1 MQIVT
6 DSGTDY
12 QLSAVGGRDDSIHV
26 VPLSVTLNG
35 ISYRDGEASSR
46 DEFYRQLQETG
57 QLPITSQPSAGEFA
71 ELYRRLALKDPQI
84 LSIHISSGLS
94 GTVDSARAGAQMV
107 PEAQVTVVDTRT
119 LSMGAGWQVNA
130 AASAIRAGWSKEKI
144 LERLAAIS
152 RECQTFFTLK
162 ELRYLIHG
170 GRISHMKGLLASV
183 LQIKPIIGVD
193 HESGKYVQTGQTRS
207 FQSGLNRIVEIMGK
221 GLKQGEELRAQVGHA
236 ANNAGAD
243 LLHGLM
249 DNAYKCTWLSNA
261 QISYVLGAHTGPTL
275 VGLCAAPLRLFEGL

>member
-12 QLSAVGGRDDSIHV
+12 LLSAVNGEDASIHV
-26 VPLSVTLNG
+26 VPLTVTLNG
-35 ISYRDGEASSR
+35 ISYRDGEVSSR

-162 ELRYLIHG
+162 ELKYLIHG

-193 HESGKYVQTGQTRS
+193 HESGKYVQTGQSRS
-207 FQSGLNRIVEIMGK
+207 FQAALNRIVEIMGK

-236 ANNAGAD
+236 ANTAGAD

-249 DNAYKCTWLSNA
+249 DNACKCSWLTNA